1 MAAPKGNKY
10 STGRPKGVPNK
21 TTQEIRDAYKKLLE
35 DNLDNMSTWLAQI
48 AADDPN
54 KAVDMM
60 LKLSEYILPKLARQ
74 EIVGNDGQ
82 DLFKDIKFTFT
93 TPDTQDNGEE

>member
-1 MAAPKGNKY
+1 MGFEKGNKLGK
-10 STGRPKGVPNK
+10 GRPPGSPNK
-21 TTQEIRDAYKKLLE
+21 STQEIRDAYKKLLE
-35 DNLDNMSTWLAQI
+35 DNLDNMSLWLAQI

>member
-1 MAAPKGNKY
+1 MGFEKGNKFGK
-10 STGRPKGVPNK
+10 GRPAGSPNK
-21 TTQEIRDAYKKLLE
+21 STQEIRDAYKKLLE
-35 DNLDNMSTWLAQI
+35 DNLDNMSLWLAQI

-93 TPDTQDNGEE
+93 TPDTQEDGEK